1 MTSSLQTTSLQT
13 TINNYYFN
21 LNFHREFRVPKMA
34 LTMKKIKAII
44 ERANDGNYSVYMD
57 ADDVSYLV
65 TGTGATVEEAVKCFE
80 DGYSDMK
87 AFYTKKGM
95 KFEELEFVYEYDM
108 ASFLSYYSKN
118 FSLAGLSRLTGINQG
133 QLSHYMTG
141 RRKPSRMTVMKMQN
155 SIHKFAGELER
166 VNFV

>member
-13 TINNYYFN
+13 TINNYYCN

-65 TGTGATVEEAVKCFE
+65 TGTGATAEEAVKCFE

-133 QLSHYMTG
+133 QLSHYLTG
-141 RRKPSRMTVMKMQN
+141 RRKPSRVTVLKMQN
-155 SIHKFAGELER
+155 SIHRFANELGR